1 MDLLHLDG
9 LHNAHSSRRLP
20 WAGVVLRK
28 LFTAAAL
35 AAVAALPA
43 GAAPGTPAQI
53 VAQSLLMPGVTYQR
67 AVEFTP
73 HGPVVLDVVTAPRPD
88 GTLYNLT
95 PVLSNNAVTGTE
107 KLTDMEKDVS
117 ASATVVGVNGDFF
130 VPNPGKPNGILM
142 RGGALDTAPLSARS
156 SLGIGTDGMLTVAQV
171 SFDGTW
177 RGSGQRRQFDLNASP
192 VKGHTTLYTSAWGP
206 ETPAESGVAV
216 DVLPAI
222 PSLAP
227 NRVATGVVSQV
238 GSGGPTPIPP
248 GGAVLVA
255 RGNQAAHLTTEAP
268 AGTTIELRPTLTPN
282 WATMSGAIGG
292 GPLLVSGG
300 KPVFRAN
307 ESFGDPVLNKRAAR
321 SAVGQLSDGRI
332 LLVTAEGGG
341 SAYSAGMTNY
351 ELAVALVRLG
361 ARTAMGLGTG
371 TSAAMA
377 FDGALLTRATEQP
390 VADALMLSY
399 SGVYVAPLVSTTLS
413 PNGDGVDD
421 VQTFAYKLV
430 RPSQVTATV
439 AGPGNATITLAQDTE
454 QPGVHTLQWDG
465 NGAAEGAW
473 RFSVA
478 GTDDLGH
485 ATNADRSFALND
497 TLGALQV
504 ATRSNG
510 VTATFQLAHPA
521 NVTVTIERANGI
533 VVASLLSKKLD
544 TGAQSA
550 TWTGRPGSGY
560 RVRVVATNS
569 IGKAT
574 LLSPLTSRR
583 S

>member
-1 MDLLHLDG
+1 MF
-9 LHNAHSSRRLP
+9 
-20 WAGVVLRK
+20 RK
-28 LFTAAAL
+28 LFIAAAL

-43 GAAPGTPAQI
+43 GAAPVTPAQV
-53 VAQSLLMPGVTYQR
+53 VAQSLLMPGVSYQR

-88 GTLYNLT
+88 GSLYTLT
-95 PVLSNNAVTGTE
+95 PVLSNNAVVATE
-107 KLTDMEKDVS
+107 KLTDMEKDLS
-117 ASATVVGVNGDFF
+117 TTATVVGVNGDFF
-130 VPNPGKPNGILM
+130 VADPGKPNGILM
-142 RGGALDTAPLSARS
+142 RGGALDTAPISSRS
-156 SLGIGTDGMLTVAQV
+156 SLGIGNDGMLTVAQV

-177 RGSGQRRQFDLNASP
+177 RGNGQRRQFDLNAPP
-192 VKGHTTLYTSAWGP
+192 VKGHTTLYTSSWGP

-222 PSLAP
+222 PALVP
-227 NRVATGVVSQV
+227 NHVATGVVSQV
-238 GSGGPTPIPP
+238 ATGGPVAIPP

-268 AGTTIELRPTLTPN
+268 AGTTIELRPTLTPSWN
-282 WATMSGAIGG
+282 GMSGAIGG
-292 GPLLVSGG
+292 GPLLVASG

-307 ESFGDPVLNKRAAR
+307 ESFGDPVLNRRAAR
-321 SAVGQLSDGRI
+321 SAVAQLSDGRI
-332 LLVTAEGGG
+332 LLVTVEGGG
-341 SAYSAGMTNY
+341 SSYSAGMTNY
-351 ELAVALVRLG
+351 EFAVALVRLG

-377 FDGALLTRATEQP
+377 FDGSLLTRAIEQP
-390 VADALMLSY
+390 ISDALVLSY

-421 VQTFAYKLV
+421 VQTFTYKLV
-430 RPSQVTATV
+430 RPSQVKATV
-439 AGPGNATITLAQDTE
+439 SGPNNATLTLAQDAE

-473 RFSVA
+473 HFSVTAVDDA
-478 GTDDLGH
+478 GRT
-485 ATNADRSFALND
+485 TTADRQFALND

-504 ATRSNG
+504 ATTSSG
-510 VTATFQLAHPA
+510 VTAAFQLAHSA
-521 NVTVTIERANGI
+521 TVTVTVEKANGI
-533 VVASLLSKKLD
+533 VVATVLSKKLD
-544 TGAQSA
+544 PGSQSV

-560 RVRVVATNS
+560 RVRVVAANS

-574 LLSPLTSRR
+574 LLSPLTSRH